1 MARLNTTFRPGR
13 AAVLAVAGLY
23 FLVPLAASVIFT
35 VDVPGQGLNVDA
47 YARILGTDGFLPS
60 LVLSLELAAA
70 TIAVVLLLMVP
81 AMVALRLGAPRL
93 RPVVEVICSL
103 PLIVPP
109 IAFVAGIGTVLKW
122 GPEYLATTPL
132 FQTFVALQNPDF
144 PIVLVLAYVV
154 MALPFVH
161 RALDAGLRAVDVR
174 TLVEAARSCGAGW
187 PQALVRAVLPNLRG
201 ALLNAAF
208 LTLALV
214 LGEFTVAQL
223 LGFQPFAVWIYSI
236 GGSQAQMSVA
246 VSVLSLFLTWA
257 LLLAVAT
264 LGGRR
269 ALPYRLPGMTL
280 TMTITTPEK
289 AATTGAAT
297 VEFRGMRRKFGATVA
312 LDGLD
317 LTARPGELLALL
329 GPSGCGKTTAL
340 RVLAGFEHPDSGEV
354 LVDGEDVTRVPP
366 TAATPGWSSSRTAFS
381 RTSPRSTTSRS
392 GCACA
397 RSVRPSGAPAP
408 PSCWSWWASGT
419 GVSAS
424 RTSFPAGSS
433 SASHSPAR
441 SRCARGSCFST
452 SRCPR
457 STPRCGWRSARRS
470 VACSRN
476 SPSPHSL

>member
-1 MARLNTTFRPGR
+1 
-13 AAVLAVAGLY
+13 
-23 FLVPLAASVIFT
+23 
-35 VDVPGQGLNVDA
+35 
-47 YARILGTDGFLPS
+47 
-60 LVLSLELAAA
+60 
-70 TIAVVLLLMVP
+70 MVP

-269 ALPYRLPGMTL
+269 AP
-280 TMTITTPEK
+280 
-289 AATTGAAT
+289 
-297 VEFRGMRRKFGATVA
+297 
-312 LDGLD
+312 
-317 LTARPGELLALL
+317 
-329 GPSGCGKTTAL
+329 
-340 RVLAGFEHPDSGEV
+340 
-354 LVDGEDVTRVPP
+354 
-366 TAATPGWSSSRTAFS
+366 SRTAS
-381 RTSPRSTTSRS
+381 Q
-392 GCACA
+392 G
-397 RSVRPSGAPAP
+397 
-408 PSCWSWWASGT
+408 
-419 GVSAS
+419 
-424 RTSFPAGSS
+424 
-433 SASHSPAR
+433 
-441 SRCARGSCFST
+441 
-452 SRCPR
+452 
-457 STPRCGWRSARRS
+457 
-470 VACSRN
+470 
-476 SPSPHSL
+476 

>member
-35 VDVPGQGLNVDA
+35 VDVPGKGLNVDA
-47 YARILGTDGFLPS
+47 YAQILGTDGFLPS

-93 RPVVEVICSL
+93 RPVVEVVCSL

-201 ALLNAAF
+201 ALLNAGF

-269 ALPYRLPGMTL
+269 AP
-280 TMTITTPEK
+280 
-289 AATTGAAT
+289 
-297 VEFRGMRRKFGATVA
+297 
-312 LDGLD
+312 
-317 LTARPGELLALL
+317 
-329 GPSGCGKTTAL
+329 
-340 RVLAGFEHPDSGEV
+340 
-354 LVDGEDVTRVPP
+354 
-366 TAATPGWSSSRTAFS
+366 SRTAS
-381 RTSPRSTTSRS
+381 Q
-392 GCACA
+392 G
-397 RSVRPSGAPAP
+397 
-408 PSCWSWWASGT
+408 
-419 GVSAS
+419 
-424 RTSFPAGSS
+424 
-433 SASHSPAR
+433 
-441 SRCARGSCFST
+441 
-452 SRCPR
+452 
-457 STPRCGWRSARRS
+457 
-470 VACSRN
+470 
-476 SPSPHSL
+476 